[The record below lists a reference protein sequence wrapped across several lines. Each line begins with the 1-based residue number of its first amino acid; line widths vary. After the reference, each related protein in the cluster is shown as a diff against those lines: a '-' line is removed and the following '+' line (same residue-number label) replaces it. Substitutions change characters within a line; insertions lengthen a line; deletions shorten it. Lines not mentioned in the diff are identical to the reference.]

1 MTQQPPAPRA
11 AVLTVSDAGSRGER
25 VDTAGPVAVALLRDA
40 GFYVALTALLP
51 DEPAQIEAT
60 LKRWADIDGCVLIVT
75 TGGTGLA
82 PRDRTPEATTAVC
95 DYLVPGIGE
104 AMRAASLTITQ
115 MAMIS
120 RAIAGVRGRTLI
132 VNLPGSEGG
141 ARDNLNTVLPVL
153 HHAVTLLAGSTAH
166 TAQP

>member
-1 MTQQPPAPRA
+1 MTQSEAQPRA

-25 VDTAGPVAVALLRDA
+25 VDTAGPVAADLLREA
-40 GFYVALTALLP
+40 GFEVATTEIVA
-51 DEPAQIEAT
+51 DEPEQIAAQ
-60 LKRWADIDGCVLIVT
+60 LRRWADDDGYALVVT
-75 TGGTGLA
+75 TGGTGLG

-104 AMRAASLTITQ
+104 AMRAASLPITQ

-120 RAIAGVRGRTLI
+120 RAVAGVRARTLI

-141 ARDNLNTVLPVL
+141 ARDNLRTVLPVL
-153 HHAVTLLAGSTAH
+153 HHAVTLLRGQTGHGS
-166 TAQP
+166 